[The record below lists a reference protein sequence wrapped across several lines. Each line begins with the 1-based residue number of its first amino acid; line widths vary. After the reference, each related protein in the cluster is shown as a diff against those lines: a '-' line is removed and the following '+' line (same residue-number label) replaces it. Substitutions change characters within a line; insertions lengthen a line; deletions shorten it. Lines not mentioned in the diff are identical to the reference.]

1 MVRKVM
7 ALLLISLATT
17 LPVATLAKDQS
28 PERVQCARPI
38 PQAIINKAVFPKS
51 KFVLKNI
58 DYGAVVVPLGLET
71 VEFNNGDK
79 LVITNSGCEY
89 FMLSFQFETS
99 QGKGDVTDAKY
110 WFTRSVELMRQTEKG
125 IDKSVGISRGIKA
138 LENYSKNNKNPLMD
152 KNIDYGGQDIRYFF
166 KLEEVKKLDN
176 NRFILRVSFSVGPL

>member
-1 MVRKVM
+1 MVGKVFV
-7 ALLLISLATT
+7 ALSILLATI
-17 LPVATLAKDQS
+17 LPTVTLAKDQS
-28 PERVQCARPI
+28 PEKIRCARSI
-38 PQAIINKAVFPKS
+38 PQPIINKSVFPNS

-89 FMLSFQFETS
+89 FTLSFQFETGR
-99 QGKGDVTDAKY
+99 GKDDVTDAKY

-125 IDKSVGISRGIKA
+125 IDKSFDISRGIKA
-138 LENYSKNNKNPLMD
+138 LEDYSKSNTNPLID
-152 KNIDYGGQDIRYFF
+152 KDVDYGGQDIRSFF

-176 NRFILRVSFSVGPL
+176 NKFMVRVSFSVGPL